1 MNIHKLFALSLLV
14 GLIAQS
20 CKPAYQEK
28 LTEVNTERITKVKVV
43 NLEIKNE
50 PLPVYATGVLASK
63 SQALLSFKVGGVID
77 EVLIDEG
84 QSFQKG
90 RVLAKLELNEISAR
104 VKQAEEGVKKLKRD
118 LVRVQRLYS
127 DRVATLEQVQDL
139 STALSVAE

>member
-1 MNIHKLFALSLLV
+1 MDDHALCDGSEYLDLFE
-14 GLIAQS
+14 G
-20 CKPAYQEK
+20 
-28 LTEVNTERITKVKVV
+28 
-43 NLEIKNE
+43 
-50 PLPVYATGVLASK
+50 
-63 SQALLSFKVGGVID
+63 

-127 DRVATLEQVQDL
+127 DRVATPEQVQDL